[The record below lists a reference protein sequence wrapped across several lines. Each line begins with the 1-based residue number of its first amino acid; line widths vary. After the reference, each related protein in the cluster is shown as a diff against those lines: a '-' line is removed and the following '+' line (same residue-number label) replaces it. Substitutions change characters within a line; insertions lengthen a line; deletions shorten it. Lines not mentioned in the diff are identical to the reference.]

1 MIKTVVDLKGQK
13 RFKKKGANEITPDD
27 LPVDMKNASNAKEI
41 FRKLTTTTS
50 YAKTFGDKPKAEQD
64 FSILNKKPFDQLPIV
79 QILRPNVQ
87 QYLSRWLKIND
98 QDKFTGRIYFTVREM
113 YTVVKNQL
121 AEVPTSHESHA
132 TLEKLN
138 VSAPRFDKM
147 IQSLSEKKRGFS
159 VNRSGH

>member
-1 MIKTVVDLKGQK
+1 M
-13 RFKKKGANEITPDD
+13 
-27 LPVDMKNASNAKEI
+27 
-41 FRKLTTTTS
+41 
-50 YAKTFGDKPKAEQD
+50 
-64 FSILNKKPFDQLPIV
+64 